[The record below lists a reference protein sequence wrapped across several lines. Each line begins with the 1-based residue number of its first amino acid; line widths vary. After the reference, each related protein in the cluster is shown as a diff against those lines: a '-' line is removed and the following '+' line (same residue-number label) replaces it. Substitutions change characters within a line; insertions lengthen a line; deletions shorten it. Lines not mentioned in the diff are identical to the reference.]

1 MNIKRKIK
9 NVLRPIIRFFIIK
22 IKYRKINGLKSKFF
36 SDLKKIIFSKQYDAV
51 IIFDNYFGFNMKMF
65 QRPQHM
71 AINLSNENILYFYK
85 DYTFHIPFF
94 L

>member
-36 SDLKKIIFSKQYDAV
+36 SDLKK
-51 IIFDNYFGFNMKMF
+51 
-65 QRPQHM
+65 
-71 AINLSNENILYFYK
+71 
-85 DYTFHIPFF
+85 
-94 L
+94 